1 MLRLDKTVWT
11 LKKIGQ
17 LTLLTCFLSSCS
29 STTRGGRSQLLMVS
43 PAQMSQNSAAAY
55 SQLRAEAANKNAL
68 YPETAPISKRV
79 NTIAQ
84 RLIAQV
90 GVFRPDATK
99 WPWSVSVIRDN
110 QVNAMCLPDGR
121 IVVFDAII
129 NKLSLTDEELA
140 AILGHEISHALR
152 EHSREK
158 VSQNTLQGLAISIG
172 GAAAGLSGSSMQQ
185 LGQLGQLGIALPF
198 SRAME
203 TESDIM
209 GLELMARAGYNPQ
222 AAPNVW
228 KKMSALNGASTP
240 AVLSTHPSNNERIAN
255 LTANIPRVMPLYE
268 ATLIKNPQPNKK

>member
-1 MLRLDKTVWT
+1 M
-11 LKKIGQ
+11 KKIRYAPQILKQTAQ
-17 LTLLTCFLSSCS
+17 LALLAGLFSCS
-29 STTRGGRSQLLMVS
+29 STTNGGRSQLLMVS
-43 PAQMSQNSAAAY
+43 TAQMSQNSAAAY
-55 SQLRAEAANKNAL
+55 SQLRTEAANKKAL
-68 YPETAPISKRV
+68 YPATAPITKRV
-79 NTIAQ
+79 NAITQ

-129 NKLSLTDEELA
+129 NKLSLTDDELA
-140 AILGHEISHALR
+140 AILGHEIAHALR

-158 VSQNTLQGLAISIG
+158 VSQNALQGLALSIG
-172 GAAAGLSGSSMQQ
+172 GAAAGLSGSAMQQ
-185 LGQLGQLGIALPF
+185 LGQLGELGIALPF

-228 KKMSALNGASTP
+228 KKMSALNGPSTP
-240 AVLSTHPSNNERIAN
+240 SVLSTHPSNNERIAN
-255 LTANIPRVMPLYE
+255 LTANIPRVMPLYQ
-268 ATLIKNPQPNKK
+268 AALASQPQKKK